1 MEEKVW
7 VSENGLS
14 DLPKRRKKKTYMDGH
29 KNDSAVKIST
39 VIAKSLSEEAIYK
52 NPLSF

>member
-7 VSENGLS
+7 VSENGWS
-14 DLPKRRKKKTYMDGH
+14 DLPQRKGKKKTHMDGH
-29 KNDSAVKIST
+29 KNDAAVKISM

-52 NPLSF
+52 NPL